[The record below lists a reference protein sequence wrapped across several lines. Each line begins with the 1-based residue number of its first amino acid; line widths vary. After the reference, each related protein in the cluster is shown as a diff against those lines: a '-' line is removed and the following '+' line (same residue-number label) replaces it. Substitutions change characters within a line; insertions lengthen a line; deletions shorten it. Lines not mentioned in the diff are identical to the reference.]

1 MTTPNAQSPTPTL
14 RKIVQRFATS
24 VLVSVV
30 AAGGYAQNPAS
41 VKFEVSSVRANTS
54 NAPMQA
60 LPTLQPSGRVFAI
73 NLPLR
78 ELIQAAYGLRDNQ
91 LIISSQMADAQFDLE
106 ARAGASATRDQAIA
120 MLRTLLVERF
130 NLKAHPET
138 RELPVYSLVRV
149 NADRLGP
156 QLKAAGPEC
165 ASLTF
170 PTGPGLPPPP
180 PPPPPAMA
188 GTPLIANRMLARC
201 PTMFFPGGMSVRGM
215 DMVAFGLALERFVR
229 RPVYD
234 KTGLQGAFDF
244 DLTYTP
250 DTPDSPV
257 GPGIAG
263 GAAGGPP
270 PAGSAPQ
277 DGPSLFDALRS
288 QLGLRLESGRAP
300 VDVLVVD
307 QVQPPT
313 AN

>member
-1 MTTPNAQSPTPTL
+1 MRTVAFVMLLSAAALAQSSNS
-14 RKIVQRFATS
+14 QR
-24 VLVSVV
+24 
-30 AAGGYAQNPAS
+30 
-41 VKFEVSSVRANTS
+41 FEVSSVRANTS
-54 NAPMQA
+54 KAPMQA
-60 LPTLQPSGRVFAI
+60 PPTLQQSGRVFAI

-91 LIISSQMADAQFDLE
+91 LIISSPLADAHFDIE

-120 MLRTLLVERF
+120 MLRTLLTERF
-130 NLKAHPET
+130 SLRTHAEK

-149 NADRLGP
+149 SADRLGP

-170 PTGPGLPPPP
+170 PSGPGLPPP

-188 GTPLIANRMLARC
+188 GTPLISNRMLARC

-215 DMVAFGLALERFVR
+215 DMAAFGGALERIVR
-229 RPVYD
+229 RQVDD
-234 KTGLQGAFDF
+234 KTGLQGVFDF

-250 DTPDSPV
+250 EALETPVDV
-257 GPGIAG
+257 GVVG
-263 GAAGGPP
+263 GPAGGPP
-270 PAGSAPQ
+270 PG
-277 DGPSLFDALRS
+277 GPASPSGPASQGGASLFAALRN

-313 AN
+313 EN

>member
-1 MTTPNAQSPTPTL
+1 MRTVAFVMLLAAAVLAQSSNS
-14 RKIVQRFATS
+14 Q
-24 VLVSVV
+24 
-30 AAGGYAQNPAS
+30 
-41 VKFEVSSVRANTS
+41 KFEVSSVRANKS

-60 LPTLQPSGRVFAI
+60 LPTLQPGGRVFAI

-91 LIISSQMADAQFDLE
+91 LIISSQMADARFDLE
-106 ARAGASATRDQAIA
+106 ARAGASATRDQAIT
-120 MLRTLLVERF
+120 MLRTLLGERF
-130 NLKAHPET
+130 NLKTHPET

-170 PTGPGLPPPP
+170 PSGPGLPPPP

-188 GTPLIANRMLARC
+188 GTPLVSNRMLARC

-215 DMVAFGLALERFVR
+215 DMVAFSFALERFVR

-250 DTPDSPV
+250 DTLDAPV
-257 GPGIAG
+257 VPGVSGGVVGGP
-263 GAAGGPP
+263 AAGPP
-270 PAGSAPQ
+270 PTGPASQG
-277 DGPSLFDALRS
+277 GPSLLEALRN
-288 QLGLRLESGRAP
+288 QLGLRLEGGRAP
-300 VDVLVVD
+300 VDVVVVD
-307 QVQPPT
+307 SVQQPT
-313 AN
+313 EN